1 MDMTIAKWHISV
13 HRDAEPAR
21 WARPTSEDRAERQ
34 MRQSRAMAE
43 HEQQR
48 AKVDRWFL
56 LNGGR

>member
-21 WARPTSEDRAERQ
+21 WARPADVDRVERQ
-34 MRQSRAMAE
+34 MRQTRALAE